1 MTGWEG
7 AADNASRT
15 LSERAGR
22 TQGVPATLVAPQP
35 RARV

>member
-1 MTGWEG
+1 MTGSKV
-7 AADNASRT
+7 AAANAPRT

-22 TQGVPATLVAPQP
+22 TQGVPATLVAPLP